1 VTRAIEV
8 CRADESIPNL
18 DSLVVCGGVAANQQ
32 VRSRLLVL
40 AEKMEIRTVFPPGA
54 SALLEHRATLEHHPT
69 MTAFAQGARAPCG
82 ATCSTCS
89 LFIYF

>member
-1 VTRAIEV
+1 MTRAIEV

-32 VRSRLLVL
+32 VRSRLLAL

-54 SALLEHRATLEHHPT
+54 SALLKHRATLEHHP
-69 MTAFAQGARAPCG
+69 P
-82 ATCSTCS
+82 
-89 LFIYF
+89 